1 MSVVERGIL
10 SELTGKQMKY
20 ADYESADL
28 FRRCAPKLVDIWTS
42 SPPIPSGQRCC
53 PQASF
58 SAFPIA
64 RGRSPRDRQSQP

>member
-42 SPPIPSGQRCC
+42 SPPSHRGSDAARRLV
-53 PQASF
+53 F
-58 SAFPIA
+58 RHFP
-64 RGRSPRDRQSQP
+64 